1 MLCIDSLG
9 PSGVASRGPDDIL
22 ELYSCMEVEW
32 VNWAAG
38 KPICWQTSQDTEFV
52 SADGHC
58 DLEGMGYHG
67 NRPSLHAH
75 CWPDLRNI

>member
-1 MLCIDSLG
+1 MFLSVLLEWL
-9 PSGVASRGPDDIL
+9 VRGLTDIL

-38 KPICWQTSQDTEFV
+38 KPICWQTSQDTESV

-58 DLEGMGYHG
+58 DLEGWITMETGL
-67 NRPSLHAH
+67 PCMPTAA
-75 CWPDLRNI
+75 